1 MDTSVDKLVEHTD
14 TPDVAELTKEY
25 VRSLH
30 DGYSMTKISEADN
43 IRLTRWA
50 GQSDDGKKHSKNL
63 AEGSQAFPWEGASD
77 TRIPLAD
84 SIINDCVDVLTT
96 AASRATLKVAAT
108 EVGDLEQ
115 AAVANKMMHWQLDTK
130 LYHTI
135 NREAELLAQHG
146 LQYGWS
152 ALFVGWDQ
160 RVALKPVAITMEQ
173 IFQMLDQLEQDDPL
187 RDFPEIIA
195 DPDRED
201 EAIAIIKAQY
211 PNATDKE
218 AKKGI
223 KELRETGQTQIPVAY
238 IAVNQPSVV
247 ALKPWEDITFPP
259 ETTDLQAARVIF
271 RRVFLTETE
280 LRSRT
285 VDEGWD
291 EAWVEKVVN
300 TAGKSVEFFEFSQ
313 SVSNLSI
320 NDTITRQDNLI
331 EVVYAYTRQI
341 NENNMPGIYYTI
353 FSPIYTTDDSGNDIF
368 AKHEL
373 LDYAHCRYPFIEFRR
388 ERLKRRVVE
397 SRGVPEIC
405 ETWQNEI
412 KTQRDSVFDSTSFET
427 LPPIMVNKRLG
438 LANKVGP
445 AVQLPVTKQGDY
457 EFMKPPPRTP
467 NTALNLI
474 EIVERQAD
482 SYFGRANQSVPPVQ
496 TQLKQQ
502 RMVNNWLTTW
512 TEAYQQMFTLCLQF
526 LSPEEIQKIT
536 GSGAI
541 PKSDMMQFDF
551 VLKYDVRELDTEY
564 VDKKLATISQYVIP
578 QDAGGVL
585 DRNKL
590 IGMVT
595 KAISPDIAEELII
608 DQATASQKMYNDV
621 KTEIG
626 LMMLGNEANY
636 VENDP
641 AAKTKMQY
649 AQEIVSRNTKAQ
661 SALQGDEVFQ
671 QLFENYSKNLQMSI
685 MQEQNKTVGRI
696 GVSQLT

>member
-1 MDTSVDKLVEHTD
+1 MDTHTDSLVEHTD
-14 TPDVAELTKEY
+14 TPDVAELTAEY
-25 VRSLH
+25 VRSLNE
-30 DGYSMTKISEADN
+30 GYSMAKVSQSDD
-43 IRLTRWA
+43 IRLTRWS
-50 GQSDDGKKHSKNL
+50 GQSDDGKKHSENL
-63 AEGSQAFPWEGASD
+63 TEGKQAFPWEGASD

-96 AASRATLKVAAT
+96 SSSRATLKVVAT
-108 EVGDLEQ
+108 EIGDVEQ
-115 AAVANKMMHWQLDTK
+115 AAVANKIMHWQLDTK

-160 RVALKPVAITMEQ
+160 KVSLKPVVITMEQ
-173 IFQMLDQLEQDDPL
+173 IMQMIDQLERDDPL

-195 DPDRED
+195 NPDRED
-201 EAIAIIKAQY
+201 EAVAIIKAQH
-211 PNATDKE
+211 PNATFKE
-218 AKKGI
+218 AKKAVGD
-223 KELRETGQTQIPVAY
+223 LRETGQTEMPVAY
-238 IAVNQPSVV
+238 VSVNQPSVV
-247 ALKPWEDITFPP
+247 ALKPWEDIMFPP

-271 RRVFLTETE
+271 RRVFLTEAE
-280 LRSRT
+280 LRAKT
-285 VDEGWD
+285 VEEDWD
-291 EAWVEKVVN
+291 EDWVEEVVN
-300 TAGKSVEFFEFSQ
+300 TAGKSVEFAQ
-313 SVSNLSI
+313 SVTNLSI
-320 NDTITRQDNLI
+320 NGTVDRQDNLI

-341 NENNMPGIYYTI
+341 NENNIPGIYYTV
-353 FSPIYTTDDSGNDIF
+353 FSPTYAKNGSGTEVY

-373 LDYAHCRYPFIEFRR
+373 LDYAHCRYPFIEYRR
-388 ERLKRRVVE
+388 ERLRRRVVE

-412 KTQRDSVFDSTSFET
+412 KTQRDSIFDSTSFET

-474 EIVERQAD
+474 QIVERQAD
-482 SYFGRANQSVPPVQ
+482 GYFGRANPAVPPVQ

-526 LSPEEIQKIT
+526 LSPEEMQKIS
-536 GSGAI
+536 GSGSV
-541 PKSDMMQFDF
+541 PRSDMMQFDF
-551 VLKYDVRELDTEY
+551 VLKYDVRELDNEY

-590 IGMVT
+590 ITMVV
-595 KAISPDIAEELII
+595 KAISPDIADELII
-608 DQATASQKMYNDV
+608 DQSTASQKMYGEV
-621 KTEIG
+621 KNEIG
-626 LMMLGNEANY
+626 MMMLGNEANY

-649 AQEIVSRNTKAQ
+649 SQEIVSRNSRAQ
-661 SALQGDEVFQ
+661 EALQGDELFQ
-671 QLFENYSKNLQMSI
+671 KLFENYSKNLQMSI
-685 MQEQNKTVGRI
+685 MQEENKTVGRI